1 MSFMWPWVLLAVCVP
16 FLVYKLLPTSERTD
30 TSQAVSWPF
39 FEQLKKGLEKDPGQ
53 AGRLAR
59 WLFFGFWVCRIVA
72 AARPV
77 YWTEPLILSQQQRN
91 LMLVLDVS
99 GSMEEHD
106 FSVNQQAFS
115 RLDIVKYLTHDF
127 LQKRQGD
134 QVGMVLFG
142 TRAYPYVP
150 LTSDVQTAAQMLQE
164 MSVGMAGDRT
174 SIGDALVLALKNLQ
188 SAPTQSQ
195 IIILMSDG
203 QANAGIVTPE
213 KAAELAKEM
222 GVKIYTI
229 GIGAGEYALPSA
241 FGLPAVAVAGAL
253 DEQTLQEIAQT
264 TGGAYFRAKTTPDL
278 AQIYQHIEKLEPI
291 EQENLVVRLHKE
303 LFYIPCMLALLLC
316 WLGCALKGA
325 SS

>member
-1 MSFMWPWVLLAVCVP
+1 MSFIWPWILLAVFVP
-16 FLVYKLLPTSERTD
+16 LIVYRFLPASERTH
-30 TSQAVSWPF
+30 TTQALYWPF
-39 FEQLKKGLEKDPGQ
+39 FEQLKTHLEKDSGQ
-53 AGRLAR
+53 TRRLSR
-59 WLFFGFWVCRIVA
+59 WLFFGFWICLVVA

-77 YWTEPLILSQQQRN
+77 YWTDPIVLSQQQRN

-106 FSVNQQAFS
+106 FSVNQKALS
-115 RLDIVKYLTHDF
+115 RLDIVKYLTYDF

-142 TRAYPYVP
+142 TQAYPYVP

-164 MSVGMAGDRT
+164 LSVGMAGDRT

-195 IIILMSDG
+195 VIILMSDG
-203 QANAGIVTPE
+203 QANAGVITPQ

-229 GIGAGEYALPSA
+229 GIGGGAYALPSA
-241 FGLPAVAVAGAL
+241 FGLPAMAVAGAL
-253 DEQTLQEIAQT
+253 DEKTLQEIAQT
-264 TGGAYFRAKTTPDL
+264 TGGAYFRAKTTQDL

-291 EQENLVVRLHKE
+291 EQENIIVRTHKE
-303 LFYIPCMLALLLC
+303 LFYIPCLLALFLC
-316 WLGCALKGA
+316 WLGCALKGD
-325 SS
+325 S